1 VRARLTA
8 TGALAVLGAL
18 LCAGP
23 AAAASTQA
31 AALVAT
37 TPEPPGGMVVLLG
50 TGGLRWDDIG
60 DLAALSAL
68 LDDAS
73 GQLAVRSVRAT
84 TCPVDGWLAVS
95 SGRRAADDG
104 GTCRPMRL
112 SVAQPGGSAAVPDW
126 SRYVAAADDE
136 SFDARP
142 GLLGDTL
149 AAARRSAVA
158 VGPGAAIALAGGN
171 GTVTRAFTGPV
182 DDDRGTVD
190 PTRLAD
196 DVQAALAL
204 KPDVLAVDLG
214 VVRDPAQAGTGDPR
228 PTGAYAAARE
238 TQVQRLD
245 SRLGLVLGQLPA
257 DATVVVASL
266 ADAGD
271 ESQLRLV
278 AARGPAPVAN
288 DGLRDFEN
296 ALLVSSS
303 TRQDGIVQTTDLAPT
318 LLHATGAPAPDGF
331 VGAPLRPVRAGD
343 VVDRLQRLSDLDEAA
358 TKVHPIVPWFFNGIV
373 VAQVLLY
380 GLAALVLRLDGGR
393 DGGAITPRRRRTL
406 VSVRRVAVAFATVPA
421 ATYLANLLPWWRSD
435 LSGLTVTGAV
445 LLFAL
450 PMAVLALTGPWRNR
464 ILGPAGVV
472 GGLTALV
479 LAADVATGSHL
490 MLSSL
495 MGVQP
500 VIAGRWYGF
509 SNPGFA
515 LFATGCLLLALAL
528 ADLFLERG
536 DRRRAV
542 VAIGVVG
549 LVATV
554 VDGAPGL
561 GSDFGGPPA
570 IVPAFSVLALLVAG
584 VAITWRRALLI
595 VVATVGVLALLSV
608 ADWLR
613 PADSRT
619 HLGAFVQTL
628 LDGDAWP
635 IVERKLAQNL
645 QILFG
650 SWLSALLP
658 VAAAF
663 VVFVLWRPG
672 RLGVRP
678 LEVAYQRSPVLRHGM
693 VAFGVMIVVG
703 FALNDSG
710 TVVPAVASTVAIPL
724 LIAASMRAV
733 ELADTE
739 RLENAVA
746 RARRQGPAKTR
757 PRRAPRLS

>member
-1 VRARLTA
+1 
-8 TGALAVLGAL
+8 
-18 LCAGP
+18 
-23 AAAASTQA
+23 
-31 AALVAT
+31 
-37 TPEPPGGMVVLLG
+37 
-50 TGGLRWDDIG
+50 
-60 DLAALSAL
+60 
-68 LDDAS
+68 
-73 GQLAVRSVRAT
+73 
-84 TCPVDGWLAVS
+84 
-95 SGRRAADDG
+95 
-104 GTCRPMRL
+104 MRL
-112 SVAQPGGSAAVPDW
+112 PVADAGGSTAVPNW
-126 SRYVAAADDE
+126 GEYVAAADDE
-136 SFDARP
+136 SFDAQP

-158 VGPGAAIALAGGN
+158 VGPGAAVALAGSD
-171 GTVTRAFTGPV
+171 GTVTHAFTGPV

-214 VVRDPAQAGTGDPR
+214 VVRDPAQAGGDR
-228 PTGAYAAARE
+228 LTGAYAANRDK
-238 TQVQRLD
+238 QVQRLD
-245 SRLGLVLGQLPA
+245 TRLGLVLGQLPA
-257 DATVVVASL
+257 DSTVVVASL

-288 DGLRDFEN
+288 DGLQDFAN

-303 TRQDGIVQTTDLAPT
+303 TRQDGVVQTTDLAPT
-318 LLHATGAPAPDGF
+318 LLLAKGAPVPEGF
-331 VGAPLRPVRAGD
+331 VGSPLRPVRGGD
-343 VVDRLQRLSDLDEAA
+343 VLDRLQRLSDLDEAA

-373 VAQVLLY
+373 VGQVLLY
-380 GLAALVLRLDGGR
+380 GLAALVLRLDGRSNGTAG
-393 DGGAITPRRRRTL
+393 DVAITPRRRRTL
-406 VSVRRVAVAFATVPA
+406 VAVRRIAVAFATVPA

-435 LSGLTVTGAV
+435 LAGLTVTGAV

-450 PMAVLALTGPWRNR
+450 PMTVLALAGPWWRDR
-464 ILGPAGVV
+464 VLGPAGVV
-472 GGLTALV
+472 GALTALV

-528 ADLFLERG
+528 ADLLVERG
-536 DRRRAV
+536 ERRRAV

-570 IVPAFSVLALLVAG
+570 IIPAFSVLALLVAG
-584 VAITWRRALLI
+584 VAVTWRRAVLI
-595 VVATVGVLALLSV
+595 AVATVGALALLSV

-635 IVERKLAQNL
+635 VVERKLAQNL
-645 QILFG
+645 EILFG

-678 LEVAYQRSPVLRHGM
+678 LEVAYERSPVLRHGM
-693 VAFGVMIVVG
+693 VAFGVLLVAG

-710 TVVPAVASTVAIPL
+710 TVVPAVAATVAIPL

-733 ELADTE
+733 EIADTE
-739 RLENAVA
+739 RLEAA
-746 RARRQGPAKTR
+746 IAKARRR
-757 PRRAPRLS
+757 PPSRRS

>member
-23 AAAASTQA
+23 AAAESA
-31 AALVAT
+31 APAAT
-37 TPEPPGGMVVLLG
+37 APRVSGGPVVLLG
-50 TGGLRWDDIG
+50 TGGLRWDDVG
-60 DLAALSAL
+60 DLPALSAL
-68 LDDAS
+68 LADAS

-84 TCPVDGWLAVS
+84 TCPADGWLAIS
-95 SGRRAADDG
+95 SGRRAADDAG
-104 GTCRPMRL
+104 SPCRPLRL
-112 SVAQPGGSAAVPDW
+112 PVASPGGAATVPNW
-126 SRYVAAADDE
+126 GEYVAAADDE

-149 AAARRSAVA
+149 AAAGRSAVA
-158 VGPGAAIALAGGN
+158 VGPGAAIALAGSS
-171 GTVTRAFTGPV
+171 GTVARAFAGPV

-190 PTRLAD
+190 PNRLAD

-204 KPDVLAVDLG
+204 RPDVLAVDLG
-214 VVRDPAQAGTGDPR
+214 AIRDPAQAGAAGPG
-228 PTGAYAAARE
+228 PGAYAAARDK
-238 TQVQRLD
+238 QVQRLD
-245 SRLGLVLGQLPA
+245 TRLGLVLGQLPA
-257 DATVVVASL
+257 NSTVVVASL
-266 ADAGD
+266 ADDGD

-288 DGLRDFEN
+288 DGLQDFED

-303 TRQDGIVQTTDLAPT
+303 TRQDGVVQTTDIPPT
-318 LLHATGAPAPDGF
+318 LLLAKGAPVPDGF
-331 VGAPLRPVRAGD
+331 VGSPLRPVRGGD

-380 GLAALVLRLDGGR
+380 GLAALVLRLDGRNG
-393 DGGAITPRRRRTL
+393 DVAITPRRRRTL

-435 LSGLTVTGAV
+435 LAGLTVTGAV

-450 PMAVLALTGPWRNR
+450 PMAVLALAGPWRDR
-464 ILGPAGVV
+464 VLGPAGVV

-479 LAADVATGSHL
+479 LAVDVATGSHL

-500 VIAGRWYGF
+500 VVAGRWYGF

-528 ADLFLERG
+528 ADLLVGRG
-536 DRRRAV
+536 ERRRAV

-570 IVPAFSVLALLVAG
+570 IIPAFSVLALLVAG
-584 VAITWRRALLI
+584 VAVTWRRAVLI
-595 VVATVGVLALLSV
+595 LVATVAALALLSV

-635 IVERKLAQNL
+635 VVERKLAQNL
-645 QILFG
+645 EILFG

-678 LEVAYQRSPVLRHGM
+678 LEVAYERSPVLRHGM
-693 VAFGVMIVVG
+693 VAFGVLLVAG

-710 TVVPAVASTVAIPL
+710 TVVPAVAATVAIPL

-733 ELADTE
+733 EIADAE
-739 RLENAVA
+739 RLEAAVE
-746 RARRQGPAKTR
+746 RARRR
-757 PRRAPRLS
+757 PSRRP

>member
-1 VRARLTA
+1 M
-8 TGALAVLGAL
+8 LGAL
-18 LCAGP
+18 MCAGP
-23 AAAASTQA
+23 VAAAPRVTA
-31 AALVAT
+31 AA
-37 TPEPPGGMVVLLG
+37 PEVSGGPVVLLG
-50 TGGLRWDDIG
+50 TGGLRWDDVA
-60 DLAALSAL
+60 DLPALSAL

-84 TCPVDGWLAVS
+84 TCPADGWLAVS
-95 SGRRAADDG
+95 AGRRAADAD
-104 GTCRPMRL
+104 GTCRPLRL
-112 SVAQPGGSAAVPDW
+112 SVASPGGTATVPRW
-126 SRYVAAADDE
+126 GEYVAAADDE
-136 SFDARP
+136 AFEARP

-149 AAARRSAVA
+149 AAAGKSAIA
-158 VGPGAAIALAGGN
+158 VGPGAAIALAGSTGD
-171 GTVTRAFTGPV
+171 VARAFDGPV

-190 PTRLAD
+190 PNRLAD

-214 VVRDPAQAGTGDPR
+214 DVRDPSQAGGSR
-228 PTGAYAAARE
+228 LTGAYAEARDK
-238 TQVQRLD
+238 QVQRLD
-245 SRLGLVLGQLPA
+245 TRLGLILGQLPA
-257 DATVVVASL
+257 SSTVVVASL

-288 DGLRDFEN
+288 DGLRDFTN

-303 TRQDGIVQTTDLAPT
+303 TRQDGIVQTTDVAPT
-318 LLHATGAPAPDGF
+318 LLLAKGVAVPDGF
-331 VGAPLRPVRAGD
+331 VGSPLRPVRGGD

-380 GLAALVLRLDGGR
+380 GLAALVLRLDGGTG
-393 DGGAITPRRRRTL
+393 DVAITPRRRRTL
-406 VSVRRVAVAFATVPA
+406 VAVRRVAVAFATVPA
-421 ATYLANLLPWWRSD
+421 ATYLANLLPWWRSE

-450 PMAVLALTGPWRNR
+450 PMTLLALAGPWRDR

-515 LFATGCLLLALAL
+515 LFATGCLLVAVAL
-528 ADLFLERG
+528 ADLFVERG

-570 IVPAFSVLALLVAG
+570 IIPAFSVLALLVAG
-584 VAITWRRALLI
+584 VAITWRRVALI
-595 VVATVGVLALLSV
+595 VVATVGALALLSL

-613 PADSRT
+613 PAGSRT

-645 QILFG
+645 EILFG

-678 LEVAYQRSPVLRHGM
+678 LDVAYERAPVLRHGM
-693 VAFGVMIVVG
+693 VAFGVLLAAG

-710 TVVPAVASTVAIPL
+710 TVVPAVAATVAIPL
-724 LIAASMRAV
+724 LISAGMRAV
-733 ELADTE
+733 EIADTE
-739 RLENAVA
+739 RLEAAVA
-746 RARRQGPAKTR
+746 RTRKRPA
-757 PRRAPRLS
+757 PRR